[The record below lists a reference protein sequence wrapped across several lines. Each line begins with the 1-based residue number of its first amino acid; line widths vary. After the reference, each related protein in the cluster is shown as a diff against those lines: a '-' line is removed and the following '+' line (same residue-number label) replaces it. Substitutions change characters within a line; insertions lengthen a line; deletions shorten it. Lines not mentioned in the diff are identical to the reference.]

1 MEKIKVVLV
10 RPGKVSSIEE
20 IDSSLRGMQRIVGGT
35 IQAIYPFEDNVAL
48 VCNDDGKLLGLE
60 PNRALIYDRR
70 AYDIIAGTFFICGIA
85 GESFASLTPAQLTKY
100 QTMFAEP
107 HRFIKSR
114 RHHE

>member
-1 MEKIKVVLV
+1 MGKIKVVLV
-10 RPGKVSSIEE
+10 RPGEASSIEE
-20 IDSSLRGMQRIVGGT
+20 IDSSLRCMQQIVDGS
-35 IQAIYPFEDNVAL
+35 IQAIYPFEDNVVL

-60 PNRALIYDRR
+60 PNRALIYGRK
-70 AYDIIAGTFFICGIA
+70 AYDIIAGTFFVCGIA
-85 GESFASLTPAQLTKY
+85 GESFTSLTPVQLTRY